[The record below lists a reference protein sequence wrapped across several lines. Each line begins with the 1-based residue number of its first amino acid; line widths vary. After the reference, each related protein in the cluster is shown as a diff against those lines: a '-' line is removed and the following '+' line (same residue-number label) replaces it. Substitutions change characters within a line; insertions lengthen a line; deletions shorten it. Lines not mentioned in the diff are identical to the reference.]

1 MATGNT
7 TFLNPGKSI
16 PSDPKNSTLKSIN
29 LAPQKKRSNFST
41 SISWSFRK
49 CAKTADLNSAVC
61 LIFRSVIH
69 HDFTFLWP
77 RTLSHISW
85 VARSAC
91 FPVAPTLD
99 LHSKQTSL
107 SVCSF
112 GCRQSSIHKK
122 HNRNNEKLKKT
133 WVDTVEISSIH
144 VCKPKAMM
152 SYKSISLS
160 CKKRHT
166 ATRRLH
172 LWLQLRLR
180 QESGYSSSGALS
192 PCADCVCPA
201 PVTSLQQHLMFMYI
215 LIRSQ
220 KSLVYTYIYAY
231 IIANQHV

>member
-1 MATGNT
+1 MIQKIVIWNQ
-7 TFLNPGKSI
+7 SI
-16 PSDPKNSTLKSIN
+16 LHDRRNALTSAQASAGPSASVPKQQTWTPLY
-29 LAPQKKRSNFST
+29 A
-41 SISWSFRK
+41 
-49 CAKTADLNSAVC
+49 
-61 LIFRSVIH
+61 FRSVIH
-69 HDFTFLWP
+69 HDSTFRWP

-122 HNRNNEKLKKT
+122 HSMNNEKLKKT
-133 WVDTVEISSIH
+133 WVDTAEISSIY
-144 VCKPKAMM
+144 VCKPKEMM

-160 CKKRHT
+160 CKKRHN
-166 ATRRLH
+166 ATRLLH
-172 LWLQLRLR
+172 LWLPLRLR

-192 PCADCVCPA
+192 PCANCVCPA

-220 KSLVYTYIYAY
+220 KSLVYTYLYIYIHAY
-231 IIANQHV
+231 IIISN